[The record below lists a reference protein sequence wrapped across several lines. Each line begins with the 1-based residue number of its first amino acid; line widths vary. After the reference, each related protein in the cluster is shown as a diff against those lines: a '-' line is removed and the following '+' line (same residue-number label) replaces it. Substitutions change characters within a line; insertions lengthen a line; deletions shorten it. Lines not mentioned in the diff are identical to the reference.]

1 MPNHSAFRKRNPT
14 SRIILPSG
22 NQRTILAPILGSG
35 PSDSM
40 RSSAALLKKRARAPA
55 FIRSRSLWYETISN
69 PLSYPHPRQPTV
81 RFLLATQRRV
91 KHEKS
96 RVLRTLRGTRP
107 PARAFRSRCLLY
119 RNADHS
125 INVSD
130 CETLRSQMG
139 CRLRSQLRLARHTRA
154 D

>member
-1 MPNHSAFRKRNPT
+1 MPNHSAFRNRNPT
-14 SRIILPSG
+14 GRIILPSG

-55 FIRSRSLWYETISN
+55 FIRSRSILCEE
-69 PLSYPHPRQPTV
+69 PMSYPHPRQPTV